1 MDRNT
6 NPPPPAAHDAN
17 SAPTVEV
24 SLDILSA
31 VVGKAAEDLTAVH
44 GAIDAARHDIRAR
57 NTAASREVLLAATRA
72 VNHLRFA
79 DLALK
84 DVIRELSAKE

>member
-1 MDRNT
+1 MTTNT
-6 NPPPPAAHDAN
+6 PPPAGHDAD

-24 SLDILSA
+24 SLDILSSVVEKA
-31 VVGKAAEDLTAVH
+31 VEDLTAARGV
-44 GAIDAARHDIRAR
+44 IDAARHASPAH

-84 DVIRELSAKE
+84 DVIRELNAKP